1 LLVAIPESLAL
12 RSFSESA
19 DAEREMRSPDGARAW
34 RPRAGSDSEPVH
46 LARPTVTGIMSM
58 PTLEQ
63 RAAETVAEPAP
74 ARPRGRLLDPWVI
87 AVFAAVVSG
96 AWACRPS
103 LWFDEGATI
112 SASASRTL
120 PELWK
125 LLGHIDAVHGLYYLL
140 MHGWFAIVPPTEFWS
155 RAPSALAIG
164 AAAAGVTVFT
174 RQFVPGRATAV
185 CAGTIF
191 AILPRTT
198 WAGMEARP
206 YAFAVAAA
214 IWLTVLLV
222 AAVRRGRPRL
232 RLFYALALMLSIL
245 LSLNLILLVLIYA
258 AMLPFLAPKSSR
270 KSAVVWW
277 AVSSAVAIGLMTPF
291 IVFAHGQVGQV
302 NWIYPVSW
310 HYAFDIIL
318 RQYFDH
324 SVPFAILTAVL
335 VVAAVVARLR
345 GVRPPAGDMRSLLI
359 ICAAWIVIPTAVIVI
374 YSAIVEPMY
383 YPRYLILTTPAAA
396 VVMAVCIV
404 TIARKPRPIAAVVL
418 LFAVAALPNYLFTQR
433 WPYAKEGWDY
443 SQVADLISS
452 HAAPGDCLMVDNTV
466 PWKPGPIRALL
477 AARPAAFRSL
487 IDVEHGAYGP
497 KAGWLWDGH
506 VAVWLTTAKINKCST
521 IWTITDKDK
530 SLPDHQTGRSLP
542 TGSAFGRAPA
552 YRFPGYLGFRIVER
566 WQFHYSQ
573 VVKSTR

>member
-1 LLVAIPESLAL
+1 
-12 RSFSESA
+12 
-19 DAEREMRSPDGARAW
+19 
-34 RPRAGSDSEPVH
+34 
-46 LARPTVTGIMSM
+46 MSM

-63 RAAETVAEPAP
+63 RASDVVDQPAP
-74 ARPRGRLLDPWVI
+74 ARPPGGLLDPWLIALLGTVI
-87 AVFAAVVSG
+87 SA

-140 MHGWFAIVPPTEFWS
+140 MHGWFAIFPPTEFWS
-155 RAPSALAIG
+155 RVPSALAVG
-164 AAAAGVTVFT
+164 AAAAGVTAFT
-174 RQFVPGRATAV
+174 RRFVPGRATPV
-185 CAGTIF
+185 CAGAVF

-198 WAGMEARP
+198 WAGMEARSD
-206 YAFAVAAA
+206 AFAVATAV
-214 IWLTVLLV
+214 WLTVLLV
-222 AAVRRGRPRL
+222 AAVRRNRPRL
-232 RLFYALALMLSIL
+232 WLCYALGLMLSIL
-245 LSLNLILLVLIYA
+245 LNLNLILLVPVYA
-258 AMLPFLAPKSSR
+258 AMLPLLAPEKSR
-270 KSAVVWW
+270 KSPAIWW
-277 AVSSAVAIGLMTPF
+277 AVCSAVAVGVMTPF
-291 IVFAHGQVGQV
+291 IVFAHNQVWQV

-335 VVAAVVARLR
+335 IVAAVVARLTGAR
-345 GVRPPAGDMRSLLI
+345 SPAGEVRSLVI
-359 ICAAWIVIPTAVIVI
+359 ICAAWIVIPTALVVI
-374 YSAIVEPMY
+374 YSAISEPIY
-383 YPRYLILTTPAAA
+383 YPRYLIFTAPAAA
-396 VVMAVCIV
+396 GVLAVCIV
-404 TIARKPRPIAAVVL
+404 TLARKPWPIAAVVL
-418 LFAVAALPNYLFTQR
+418 LCAVAALPNYLFTQR

-477 AARPAAFRSL
+477 ATRPAAFRSL
-487 IDVEHGAYGP
+487 IDVERGVYGP
-497 KAGWLWDGH
+497 KVGSLWDGH

-521 IWTITDKDK
+521 IWTITERDK
-530 SLPDHQTGRSLP
+530 SLPDHQTGQSLP
-542 TGSAFGRAPA
+542 PGVLGRAPA
-552 YRFPGYLGFRIVER
+552 YRFPSYLGFRIVER

>member
-1 LLVAIPESLAL
+1 
-12 RSFSESA
+12 
-19 DAEREMRSPDGARAW
+19 
-34 RPRAGSDSEPVH
+34 
-46 LARPTVTGIMSM
+46 MSM

-63 RAAETVAEPAP
+63 RALDVVDKPAP
-74 ARPRGRLLDPWVI
+74 ARPAGRLLDPWLM
-87 AVFAAVVSG
+87 AALAAAISA

-140 MHGWFAIVPPTEFWS
+140 MHGWFAIFPPTEFWS
-155 RAPSALAIG
+155 RAPSAVAIG

-174 RQFVPGRATAV
+174 RQFVPGRATAL
-185 CAGTIF
+185 CAGAMF

-198 WAGMEARP
+198 WAGMEARSD
-206 YAFAVAAA
+206 AFAAAAA

-222 AAVRRGRPRL
+222 VAARRNRPRL
-232 RLFYALALMLSIL
+232 WLVYALGLMLSIL
-245 LSLNLILLVLIYA
+245 LNLNLILLVLVYA
-258 AMLPFLAPKSSR
+258 AMLPLLTPTKAR
-270 KSAVVWW
+270 KSPVIWW
-277 AVSSAVAIGLMTPF
+277 AVTSAVAVGAMTPF
-291 IVFAHGQVGQV
+291 IVFAHGQVWQV

-335 VVAAVVARLR
+335 IVAAIVARQAGAR
-345 GVRPPAGDMRSLLI
+345 APAGDTRNVLV
-359 ICAAWIVIPTAVIVI
+359 ICATWVVLPTALVVV
-374 YSAIVEPMY
+374 YSAINEPIY
-383 YPRYLILTTPAAA
+383 YPRYLIFTAPAVA
-396 VVMAVCIV
+396 VVLAVCVV
-404 TIARKPRPIAAVVL
+404 TIARKPWPIAGVVL
-418 LFAVAALPNYLFTQR
+418 LFVVAAVPNYLFTQR

-477 AARPAAFRSL
+477 ATRPAAFRSL
-487 IDVEHGAYGP
+487 IDVERGVYGP
-497 KAGWLWDGH
+497 KVGSLWDGH

-521 IWTITDKDK
+521 IWTITGRDK
-530 SLPDHQTGRSLP
+530 SLPGHQTGQSLP
-542 TGSAFGRAPA
+542 SGTAFGRTPA
-552 YRFPGYLGFRIVER
+552 YRFPGYLGFHIVER

-573 VVKSTR
+573 VIKSTR